1 MNLNNFTFSY
11 RHLINRR
18 YWGRTWRSFKYE
30 RMSSWGFPGSC
41 SARHLDISA
50 ENIDLSEGSKHRIW
64 STEQAKE
71 VRGESWATW
80 SGKVTQDRG
89 WSLILVMSSSL
100 ISTMPT
106 MDLIWNLLLSFSIH
120 VGEQRPGKQVR
131 LNYTDK
137 STQANFLKMNMRVQM
152 ICPGKDIYF
161 IYLFNF
167 VCVHKYLWFKLTKF
181 K

>member
-50 ENIDLSEGSKHRIW
+50 ENIDLSEGSKLRKYCIW
-64 STEQAKE
+64 STEQEKE

-89 WSLILVMSSSL
+89 WSLIL
-100 ISTMPT
+100 TMPT

-131 LNYTDK
+131 LYTALIK
-137 STQANFLKMNMRVQM
+137 VHKLKFLVNMRVQM
-152 ICPGKDIYF
+152 ICPGKDIYYIF
-161 IYLFNF
+161 HIP
-167 VCVHKYLWFKLTKF
+167 LWFRLCTKIPLIQTN
-181 K
+181 KV